1 MERWNQYGALE
12 PVWSSGT
19 SMEWWN
25 QYGVV
30 EPVGAQLT
38 EPLPGKYNCKFQLK
52 KDNSSNPN
60 SQTQNE
66 MPKFYPCAVCQKRTK
81 PKERRSINR
90 DIKKYLQRRLFIETK
105 ESDIICN
112 KCRHKYYVAETLTY
126 KKNEN
131 NRSDPEYI
139 PSTTQPRSKSTPV
152 SPPSV
157 SLNLKTTSK
166 THSRCLVCKRPGPKL
181 VVLTSDA
188 RFSVFLEQNILIP
201 AGSRCCPVHLYEGL
215 LSATSLEN
223 VPVIENAYGF
233 SDSLSLLED
242 LGIRAE
248 MPSFINKGQKQMPC
262 EDANNSR
269 FVTKIRWV
277 VESANA
283 RIKSWKYFNYVLP
296 TNQIP
301 YIGDYLRI
309 VCALSNKYFQPL
321 CSPHSE
327 DGDTRLASRMLS
339 LSSGGNTLK
348 SYVEANNLERRSALW
363 KPVSD
368 VVLDNF
374 PRFTEEQLRSLTCG
388 VYQLKMSSS
397 YIQEH
402 LDGNC
407 DIQVHADDND
417 LLRVW
422 IQSRHTSSRKYLLW
436 IRYSLSD
443 IIAWYCKCRA
453 GERVVGMC
461 SHIASVVW
469 YLSYARHLESNIYGV
484 QNWGEYL
491 ADASKIPEPI
501 DLSDSE
507 SEASIIEE

>member
-1 MERWNQYGALE
+1 MRGFVPLYLGIESLTREDIINNHTRPLAKSLFNANNGQLIL
-12 PVWSSGT
+12 VLDGT
-19 SMEWWN
+19 YVYI
-25 QYGVV
+25 Q
-30 EPVGAQLT
+30 
-38 EPLPGKYNCKFQLK
+38 K
-52 KDNSSNPN
+52 SNN
-60 SQTQNE
+60 FS
-66 MPKFYPCAVCQKRTK
+66 F
-81 PKERRSINR
+81 
-90 DIKKYLQRRLFIETK
+90 QRRTY
-105 ESDIICN
+105 SM
-112 KCRHKYYVAETLTY
+112 HKGRPLVKPMVIVTTTGYFVTIMGPYFADS
-126 KKNEN
+126 KNN
-131 NRSDPEYI
+131 DASI
-139 PSTTQPRSKSTPV
+139 
-152 SPPSV
+152 
-157 SLNLKTTSK
+157 LNHMLKTNTEEI
-166 THSRCLVCKRPGPKL
+166 RNFVQEDDVF
-181 VVLTSDA
+181 VVD
-188 RFSVFLEQNILIP
+188 R
-201 AGSRCCPVHLYEGL
+201 
-215 LSATSLEN
+215 
-223 VPVIENAYGF
+223 GF
-233 SDSLSLLED
+233 RDSLSLLED